1 MIQTQLLLR
10 SQFSLTLESSSH
22 QSTGF
27 VTATTRWNTTR
38 TEATEKVLSCP
49 STSGNKEVEALEMK
63 AESPEKCR
71 DVAMKKR
78 EPARTENNA
87 ERVESQKAQI
97 LDSTLSLQKKRPF

>member
-1 MIQTQLLLR
+1 VN
-10 SQFSLTLESSSH
+10 SKSLKRT
-22 QSTGF
+22 F
-27 VTATTRWNTTR
+27 VIIF
-38 TEATEKVLSCP
+38 
-49 STSGNKEVEALEMK
+49 SGNKEVEALEMK